1 MTRYELPDVADL
13 IRLGE
18 PHENAITVYA
28 ETAPGPDEREKSVL
42 TAKSAVDRALRAI
55 RDSGARHAVEERLRS
70 RWNEIAGSDLWLS
83 LSRSVAIFIADDF
96 HEVYV
101 LPNNL
106 ENQLQV
112 GSYFDIGQ
120 LVRAVTTPQEA
131 FALTLSADGW
141 NLWQATATT
150 RAEEL
155 ELTGEYA
162 VDVADATNRATVR
175 DRGHVRRLVGD
186 EGKKVL
192 LEQYA
197 KRVADA
203 VDGELGQL
211 DPSSAR
217 PLYLFATDPL
227 LDMYR
232 ALDHKRQIVAVPG
245 AADLLRPDQIDGAIR
260 ESLPALNA
268 EQASAWV
275 DELATTSARG
285 WSPPISA
292 ISPGPRPPAPWTRS
306 STTSPSTWWAGSR
319 PPPAPCTTT
328 IPAMTCC
335 RASRSPFSTR
345 AVRPSPCGPTRSPQ
359 ISGIRPP
366 SRSYVFP
373 SAEGPGWCSDPA
385 GAPRMRSKACR

>member
-28 ETAPGPDEREKSVL
+28 ETAPGPDEREKSLL
-42 TAKSAVDRALRAI
+42 TAKSAVDRALRTVREA
-55 RDSGARHAVEERLRS
+55 GARHAVEEQLRS
-70 RWNEIAGSDLWLS
+70 RWTEIAESDLWLS

-101 LPNNL
+101 LPNAL
-106 ENQLQV
+106 DSQSQV

-120 LVRAVTTPQEA
+120 LVRAVTTPQDA

-141 NLWQATATT
+141 NLWQATATK

-162 VDVADATNRATVR
+162 ADVAEATNRATVR

-203 VDGELGQL
+203 VDSELGQL
-211 DPSSAR
+211 DPSSKR

-232 ALDHKRQIVAVPG
+232 GIDHKRQIVAVPG
-245 AADLLRPDQIDGAIR
+245 AADELRPDQIDGAIR
-260 ESLPALNA
+260 ESLPVLNA
-268 EQASAWV
+268 EKASAWV
-275 DELATTSARG
+275 EELGNDLSRGLVATDLGDIARATAAG
-285 WSPPISA
+285 A
-292 ISPGPRPPAPWTRS
+292 VDTLVYNFTRDVLGRIDDG
-306 STTSPSTWWAGSR
+306 TGSLEYDDSGYDVL
-319 PPPAPCTTT
+319 
-328 IPAMTCC
+328 
-335 RASRSPFSTR
+335 SRIAVKILDSGGEAV
-345 AVRPSPCGPTRSPQ
+345 AVRPDE
-359 ISGIRPP
+359 ISADIWNQTAVARL
-366 SRSYVFP
+366 RFP
-373 SAEGPGWCSDPA
+373 LS
-385 GAPRMRSKACR
+385 